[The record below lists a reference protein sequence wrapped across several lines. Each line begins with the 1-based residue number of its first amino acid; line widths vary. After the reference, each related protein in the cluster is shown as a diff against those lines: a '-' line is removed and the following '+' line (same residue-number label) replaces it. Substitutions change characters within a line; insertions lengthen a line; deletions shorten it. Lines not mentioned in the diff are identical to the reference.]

1 MRAFAA
7 VPVAALTVV
16 ACGASKPSG
25 SPTAA
30 TSRRALAAPACSTA
44 VAAATNGIAGSM
56 TARLSRA
63 SEQGSPG
70 ALLGTLRS
78 AVGGRRSAVGAGAIE
93 VGAGNERY
101 AFVSLEYSAQTAAF
115 DLAAALR
122 DGFRGAAR
130 VGTIPVDP
138 GPVGIAVSPDG
149 RLLYAT
155 SEIRRS
161 AKAAD
166 RVGTLS
172 VIEVPRVQTHPAPA
186 VSCRRSTRAG
196 WG

>member
-1 MRAFAA
+1 MWSVEAERVADGRDFEACAGRAGM
-7 VPVAALTVV
+7 LDR
-16 ACGASKPSG
+16 
-25 SPTAA
+25 
-30 TSRRALAAPACSTA
+30 SRRRDQWDRRFDDSTF
-44 VAAATNGIAGSM
+44 VPRLGTGIAGC
-56 TARLSRA
+56 AAWDAAVGGR
-63 SEQGSPG
+63 
-70 ALLGTLRS
+70 RS